1 LSFLPTVFAHLRR
14 DDAAAMPTRTRARDT
29 DLAPTETF
37 LPAKLTLPALREA
50 AALCRGCPLYLNA
63 TQTVFGEGAAHARIM
78 LVGEQPGDR
87 EDLTGKPFVG
97 PAGQLLDDALAEAG
111 IERRQVYVTNAVK
124 HFNFEPRGKFRL
136 HKRPPVTSIKACMP
150 WLKSEIE
157 VVKPAVVVL
166 LGATAAQAVFGAKFR
181 ITRERGKLLEHEL
194 ARALI
199 ATLHPSAILRAP
211 DQSARAEGRA
221 ALIADLKL
229 AVRQTRA

>member
-1 LSFLPTVFAHLRR
+1 MASA
-14 DDAAAMPTRTRARDT
+14 RARQREIS
-29 DLAPTETF
+29 LAPTESF
-37 LPAKLTLPALREA
+37 LPERRTVPALREA
-50 AALCRGCPLYLNA
+50 AAHCRGCPLYLHA
-63 TQTVFGEGAAHARIM
+63 TQTVFGEGAAHAAIM

-111 IERRQVYVTNAVK
+111 LERRAVYVTNAVK

-136 HKRPPVTSIKACMP
+136 HKRPPVSAVKACMP
-150 WLKSEIE
+150 WLKAEITT
-157 VVKPAVVVL
+157 VRPAVVVL

-194 ARALI
+194 APALI

-211 DQSARAEGRA
+211 DEAARAEGRA
-221 ALIADLKL
+221 MLIADLKL
-229 AVRQTRA
+229 AAKQARRA